1 MRRRYQDLTGRRSG
15 RLTVVRLH
23 DDSDTEATWQCAC
36 ECGGVTIQ
44 PGRYIRNVAVMS
56 CGCMKTKGAESRR
69 KDMTGMTFGRLTVM
83 ALCATLAESV
93 GARWTCFCLC
103 GTTTVVLGQSLRNGA
118 TKSCG
123 CLRGDV
129 ARATAP
135 IKTSTHGHARTSG
148 HSPEYSRWRS
158 MIRRCE
164 NPNQADYPRYGGRG
178 ISVWPEWRTDFTA
191 FFLHLGPLP
200 SPKHT
205 LDRFP
210 DQNGNYEPG
219 NVRWAT
225 QTEQQNNRRNNRMVT
240 AFGRTM
246 TLAQW
251 AAETGVTASRLW
263 KRLDRG
269 VHPDI
274 AVVP

>member
-1 MRRRYQDLTGRRSG
+1 
-15 RLTVVRLH
+15 
-23 DDSDTEATWQCAC
+23 
-36 ECGGVTIQ
+36 
-44 PGRYIRNVAVMS
+44 
-56 CGCMKTKGAESRR
+56 
-69 KDMTGMTFGRLTVM
+69 
-83 ALCATLAESV
+83 
-93 GARWTCFCLC
+93 
-103 GTTTVVLGQSLRNGA
+103 
-118 TKSCG
+118 
-123 CLRGDV
+123 
-129 ARATAP
+129 
-135 IKTSTHGHARTSG
+135 
-148 HSPEYSRWRS
+148 